1 MTIERIIFFSVNLA
15 LLASLTYVFLI
26 KKNII
31 KPTKISRAFY
41 QDDEYFIDSWK
52 KTRENGLSRYIIKS
66 IIFATVLTGIL
77 GIVSIF
83 YKPQGMTMF
92 HFLSLG
98 PIIGLICCMSWRDNQ
113 NRYNKLKENMENDNV
128 NNGN

>member
-1 MTIERIIFFSVNLA
+1 MTIERIIFFGVNLA
-15 LLASLTYVFLI
+15 LFACLTYGFLI

-31 KPTKISRAFY
+31 KPNKISRAFY

-52 KTRENGLSRYIIKS
+52 KTREKGLLRYIIKS

-83 YKPQGMTMF
+83 YKPQGMTMLY
-92 HFLSLG
+92 FLTLG
-98 PIIGLICCMSWRDNQ
+98 PIIGLIYCMSWRDNQ
-113 NRYNKLKENMENDNV
+113 YRYKKLKEK
-128 NNGN
+128 